1 MSLTSHSLLATM
13 IGLALYGPAMAE
25 DATSLHKDINGKHA
39 VAEDQTTKT
48 AVNNDPLAMA
58 DGVFISPK
66 DRKENAT
73 SLDKDIN
80 DKHAVA
86 EDQTTKTAVN
96 DDPLAMVR
104 GVCIAP
110 KDRKE
115 DTKNTPIH
123 IEADNVQA
131 KNEHK
136 AVYSGD
142 VIVQQGTRTIAAD
155 TVTLQQPQNIVT
167 AKGNVYY
174 HDGGIEMEAKELHSD
189 LNTKDSQ
196 MDDAVYR
203 MTCQPGRGDAEQI
216 DKKNVDGTQF
226 YKMKDGTFTT
236 CPEGDKSW
244 RFAAGSLE
252 RDGDSPFAD
261 LYNARF
267 EVLNVPVFYL
277 PWLRIPVTD
286 ERMTGFLYPTLTYGS
301 RNGMEYEAPFYWNI
315 APNYDLTITPKY
327 MNHRGLQTTAKF
339 RYLNELGEG
348 QVVGEYMGHDKK
360 ADYVDYQLA
369 DNKPNTGKYWGFQWT
384 HSGIIDKNWLVDID
398 YSKVSDYK
406 YFERGLDSSIGER
419 EDNNLLQTAEVSY
432 RNANWD
438 TMLMVRDFQLLKD
451 PEEAESST
459 DNRSPYRLMPQLSS
473 TYYKTDLGYGLD
485 FKMPMSISKFENS
498 SIFKP
503 DADRITFEPT
513 LTLPYATPWWSVTT
527 QAKVNY
533 AHYNQ
538 DKKELSKNSDFDAL
552 KDSVNRVVPE
562 FRVNSSLYFER
573 DTSILGSHYTQSLE
587 PQIQYL
593 YVKNVDQDGIYNPF
607 DYIGGGYDSTR
618 LQQDYYGLF
627 SDRTYSGN
635 DYIAP
640 ANQFTVGASTRYFD
654 EDFKERFTL
663 SMGQIFYID
672 KPVNQ
677 GTDNKEA
684 KSYSATAIETEFN
697 LDDNLFLKSAM
708 QYDSSENDIQQGNVT
723 VEYRNGGVFV
733 QPSYRYVSSDYLTK
747 YVNNP
752 NPVISGTKD
761 KRDGIS
767 QLGLSIG
774 FPVSDN
780 VDVKADYYQDMNVN
794 KMLESKVG
802 FTYTSACWMIGL
814 SYNRYAKDAISQD
827 FTEYDSNVTFSFS
840 LLGLQGAGPS
850 FGQSSDDGGNILSYG
865 DPFTLNN

>member
-13 IGLALYGPAMAE
+13 IGLAIYGPAMAE
-25 DATSLHKDINGKHA
+25 DATSLHKDINNKHA
-39 VAEDQTTKT
+39 VAEDQSTNE
-48 AVNNDPLAMA
+48 AIAN
-58 DGVFISPK
+58 
-66 DRKENAT
+66 
-73 SLDKDIN
+73 
-80 DKHAVA
+80 
-86 EDQTTKTAVN
+86 
-96 DDPLAMVR
+96 DPLAMVR

-115 DTKNTPIH
+115 DTNNLPIH
-123 IEADNVQA
+123 IEADSA
-131 KNEHK
+131 KAQNEHQ
-136 AVYSGD
+136 AVYTGD

-155 TVTLQQPQNIVT
+155 KVTLKQPENIVT
-167 AKGNVYY
+167 AKGNVFY
-174 HDGGIEMEAKELHSD
+174 HDGGIEMEAKQLQSD
-189 LNTKDSQ
+189 LDTKDSQ

-203 MTCQPGRGDAEQI
+203 MTCQAGRGEAEQI
-216 DKKNVDGTQF
+216 DKRNVDGTQF
-226 YKMKDGTFTT
+226 YKMKDGTYTT

-252 RDGDSPFAD
+252 RDGESPFAD

-267 EVLNVPVFYL
+267 EVLDVPVFYL
-277 PWLRIPVTD
+277 PWLRVPVTD

-315 APNYDLTITPKY
+315 APNYDLTLTPKY

-339 RYLNELGEG
+339 RYLTDFGEG
-348 QVVGEYMGHDKK
+348 QLIGEYMGRDKK
-360 ADYVDYQLA
+360 TDYD
-369 DNKPNTGKYWGFQWT
+369 KRWGFQWK
-384 HSGIIDKNWLVDID
+384 HNGIIDQNWLVNID
-398 YSKVSDYK
+398 YSKVSDYE
-406 YFERGLDSSIGER
+406 YFDSGLDSSIGER

-438 TMLMVRDFQLLKD
+438 TMLMVRDFQPLTMD
-451 PEEAESST
+451 GQGT
-459 DNRSPYRLMPQLSS
+459 QYRLMPQLSS
-473 TYYKTDLGYGLD
+473 TYYRNNLGYGLD
-485 FKMPMSISKFENS
+485 FKMPMSISKFDNDAKN
-498 SIFKP
+498 KP
-503 DADRITFEPT
+503 TADRITLEPT

-538 DKKELSKNSDFDAL
+538 DKKESGLTTL
-552 KDSVNRVVPE
+552 KDNVDRVVPE

-593 YVKNVDQDGIYNPF
+593 YIKDVDQKGIYNPF
-607 DYIGGGYDSTR
+607 DYVGGGYDSTR

-627 SDRTYSGN
+627 SDRTYSGS

-640 ANQFTVGASTRYFD
+640 ANQFTIGASTRYFD
-654 EDFKERFTL
+654 EDFKERFSL
-663 SMGQIFYID
+663 SVGQIFYID

-684 KSYSATAIETEFN
+684 KSYSATALETEFN
-697 LDDNLFLKSAM
+697 LDDNLFLKSSM
-708 QYDSSENDIQQGNVT
+708 QYDSSENEIQQGSTT

-752 NPVISGTKD
+752 NPIIPGTKD

-767 QLGLSIG
+767 QLGLSVG

-780 VDVKADYYQDMNVN
+780 IDVKADYFQDMNVN

-802 FTYTSACWMIGL
+802 FTYRSACWMIGL
-814 SYNRYAKDAISQD
+814 SYNRYAKDPLSQD
-827 FTEYDSNVTFSFS
+827 FTEYDSNVSFSFS

>member
-48 AVNNDPLAMA
+48 AVN
-58 DGVFISPK
+58 
-66 DRKENAT
+66 
-73 SLDKDIN
+73 
-80 DKHAVA
+80 
-86 EDQTTKTAVN
+86 

-115 DTKNTPIH
+115 DTNNTPIH
-123 IEADNVQA
+123 IEADNAQA

-174 HDGGIEMEAKELHSD
+174 HDGGIEMDGKQLQSD

-236 CPEGDKSW
+236 CPAGDKSW

-277 PWLRIPVTD
+277 PWLRIPVTK

-315 APNYDLTITPKY
+315 APNYDLTLTPKY

-360 ADYVDYQLA
+360 ADFADYQLE
-369 DNKPNTGKYWGFQWT
+369 DNKPNSGKYWGFQWK
-384 HSGIIDKNWLVDID
+384 HSGIIDENWLVDID
-398 YSKVSDYK
+398 YSRVSDYK

-451 PEEAESST
+451 PNVAETSK
-459 DNRSPYRLMPQLSS
+459 DNLSAYRLMPQLSS
-473 TYYKTDLGYGLD
+473 TYYRNDLGYGLD

-498 SIFKP
+498 SVFKP
-503 DADRITFEPT
+503 DADRITLEPT

-533 AHYNQ
+533 AHYKQ
-538 DKKELSKNSDFDAL
+538 DKKELDKNADFDAL

-593 YVKNVDQDGIYNPF
+593 YVKNVDQEGIYNPF
-607 DYIGGGYDSTR
+607 DYVGGGYDSTR

-677 GTDNKEA
+677 GNDNKEA
-684 KSYSATAIETEFN
+684 KSYSATAVETEFN
-697 LDDNLFLKSAM
+697 LDDNLFLKTAM
-708 QYDSSENDIQQGNVT
+708 QYDSSENDIQQGNVA
-723 VEYRNGGVFV
+723 VEYRNGGVFI

-747 YVNNP
+747 YVSNP
-752 NPVISGTKD
+752 NPLINGK
-761 KRDGIS
+761 KDGIS

-780 VDVKADYYQDMNVN
+780 VDVNADYYQDMNVN

-802 FTYTSACWMIGL
+802 FTYSSACWMIGL
-814 SYNRYAKDAISQD
+814 TYNRYAKDPLSSD
-827 FTEYDSNVTFSFS
+827 FTEYDSNISFSFS
-840 LLGLQGAGPS
+840 LLGLQGVTPT
-850 FGQSSDDGGNILSYG
+850 FGQSSDNGGNILSYG

>member
-25 DATSLHKDINGKHA
+25 DATSLHKDIN
-39 VAEDQTTKT
+39 
-48 AVNNDPLAMA
+48 
-58 DGVFISPK
+58 
-66 DRKENAT
+66 
-73 SLDKDIN
+73 

-86 EDQTTKTAVN
+86 EDQTTKTAVTN
-96 DDPLAMVR
+96 DPLAMVR

-115 DTKNTPIH
+115 DTNNTPIH
-123 IEADNVQA
+123 IEADSAQA

-174 HDGGIEMEAKELHSD
+174 HDGGIEMKAKELHSD
-189 LNTKDSQ
+189 LDTKDSQ
-196 MDDAVYR
+196 MNDAIYR
-203 MTCQPGRGDAEQI
+203 MTCQAGRGEAEQI
-216 DKKNVDGTQF
+216 DKRNVDGTQF
-226 YKMKDGTFTT
+226 YKMKDGTYTT

-252 RDGDSPFAD
+252 RDGESPFAD

-277 PWLRIPVTD
+277 PWLRVPVTD

-315 APNYDLTITPKY
+315 APNYDLTLTPKY

-339 RYLNELGEG
+339 RYLTDFGEG
-348 QVVGEYMGHDKK
+348 HIIGEYMGHDKK
-360 ADYVDYQLA
+360 TDYD
-369 DNKPNTGKYWGFQWT
+369 KRWGFQWE
-384 HSGIIDKNWLVDID
+384 HSGIIDENWLVDID
-398 YSKVSDYK
+398 YSKVSDYE
-406 YFERGLDSSIGER
+406 YFNSGLDSSIGER

-438 TMLMVRDFQLLKD
+438 TMLMVRDFQPLT
-451 PEEAESST
+451 ESGEG
-459 DNRSPYRLMPQLSS
+459 NNYRLMPQLSS
-473 TYYKTDLGYGLD
+473 TYYRNDLGYGID
-485 FKMPMSISKFENS
+485 FKMPMSISKFDNDAKY
-498 SIFKP
+498 KP
-503 DADRITFEPT
+503 TADRITLEPT
-513 LTLPYATPWWSVTT
+513 FTLPYATPWWSITAQT
-527 QAKVNY
+527 KLNY
-533 AHYNQ
+533 AYYNQ
-538 DKKELSKNSDFDAL
+538 KFDVSEMKKRTSDEEQLAAIDKLKEA
-552 KDSVNRVVPE
+552 DSRAIPE

-593 YVKNVDQDGIYNPF
+593 YIQNVDQSGIYNPAN
-607 DYIGGGYDSTR
+607 ITGGGYDSTR

-640 ANQFTVGASTRYFD
+640 ANQFTIGASTRYFD
-654 EDFKERFTL
+654 EDFKERFSL
-663 SMGQIFYID
+663 SIGQIFYID
-672 KPVNQ
+672 KPTN
-677 GTDNKEA
+677 NERA
-684 KSYSATAIETEFN
+684 ENYSATAVETEFN

-708 QYDSSENDIQQGNVT
+708 QYDSSENEIQQGST
-723 VEYRNGGVFV
+723 AVEYRNGKVFV

-747 YVNNP
+747 YVRNP
-752 NPVISGTKD
+752 NPAIDGKQ
-761 KRDGIS
+761 DGIS

-780 VDVKADYYQDMNVN
+780 IDVKADYYQDMNVN

-814 SYNRYAKDAISQD
+814 TYNRYAKDSLSRD
-827 FTEYDSNVTFSFS
+827 FTEYDSNVSFSFS

>member
-48 AVNNDPLAMA
+48 AVN
-58 DGVFISPK
+58 
-66 DRKENAT
+66 
-73 SLDKDIN
+73 
-80 DKHAVA
+80 
-86 EDQTTKTAVN
+86 

-115 DTKNTPIH
+115 DTNNTPIH
-123 IEADNVQA
+123 IEADNAQA

-174 HDGGIEMEAKELHSD
+174 HDGGIEMDGKQLQSD

-244 RFAAGSLE
+244 RFAASSLQ

-327 MNHRGLQTTAKF
+327 MNHRGLQTTANF
-339 RYLNELGEG
+339 RYLNELGAG
-348 QVVGEYMGHDKK
+348 QIVGEYMGHDKK
-360 ADYVDYQLA
+360 ADYVDYQLE

-384 HSGIIDKNWLVDID
+384 HSGIIDENWLVDID

-451 PEEAESST
+451 PNVAETSKNKLSA
-459 DNRSPYRLMPQLSS
+459 YRLMPQLSS

-498 SIFKP
+498 SKFKP

-684 KSYSATAIETEFN
+684 KSYSATAVETEFN
-697 LDDNLFLKSAM
+697 LDDSLFLKTAM
-708 QYDSSENDIQQGNVT
+708 QYDSSENDIQQGNVA
-723 VEYRNGGVFV
+723 VEYRNAGVFV

-752 NPVISGTKD
+752 NPSIDGK
-761 KRDGIS
+761 KDGIS

-780 VDVKADYYQDMNVN
+780 VNVKADYYQDMNVN

-802 FTYTSACWMIGL
+802 FTYTSSCWMIGL
-814 SYNRYAKDAISQD
+814 TYNRYAKDSIAKD
-827 FTEYDSNVTFSFS
+827 FTEYDSNISFSFS
-840 LLGLQGAGPS
+840 LLGLQGVTPT

>member
-13 IGLALYGPAMAE
+13 IGLAIYGPAMAE
-25 DATSLHKDINGKHA
+25 DATSLHKDINNKHA
-39 VAEDQTTKT
+39 VAEDQSTNKAIT
-48 AVNNDPLAMA
+48 N
-58 DGVFISPK
+58 
-66 DRKENAT
+66 
-73 SLDKDIN
+73 
-80 DKHAVA
+80 
-86 EDQTTKTAVN
+86 
-96 DDPLAMVR
+96 DPLAMVR

-115 DTKNTPIH
+115 DTNNLPIN
-123 IEADNVQA
+123 IEANSAKA
-131 KNEHK
+131 KNKHQ
-136 AVYSGD
+136 AVYTGD
-142 VIVQQGTRTIAAD
+142 VIVKQGTRTIAAD
-155 TVTLQQPQNIVT
+155 KVTLQQPGNIVT
-167 AKGNVYY
+167 AKGNVFY
-174 HDGGIEMEAKELHSD
+174 HDGGIEMEAKQLQSD

-196 MDDAVYR
+196 LDDAVYR
-203 MTCQPGRGDAEQI
+203 MTCQAGRGEAEQI
-216 DKKNVDGTQF
+216 DKRNVDGTQF
-226 YKMKDGTFTT
+226 YKMKDGTYTT

-252 RDGDSPFAD
+252 RDGESPFAD

-267 EVLNVPVFYL
+267 EVFNVPVFYL
-277 PWLRIPVTD
+277 PWLRIPVTK

-315 APNYDLTITPKY
+315 APNYDLTLTPKY

-339 RYLNELGEG
+339 RYLTDFGEG
-348 QVVGEYMGHDKK
+348 HLIGEYMGRDKK
-360 ADYVDYQLA
+360 TDYD
-369 DNKPNTGKYWGFQWT
+369 KRWGFQWK
-384 HSGIIDKNWLVDID
+384 HSGIIDENWLINID

-406 YFERGLDSSIGER
+406 YFDSGLDSSIGER

-438 TMLMVRDFQLLKD
+438 TMLMVRDFQPLTVD
-451 PEEAESST
+451 GQGT
-459 DNRSPYRLMPQLSS
+459 QYRLMPQLSS
-473 TYYKTDLGYGLD
+473 TYYRNNLGYGLD
-485 FKMPMSISKFENS
+485 FKMPMSISKFDNDAKN
-498 SIFKP
+498 KP
-503 DADRITFEPT
+503 TADRITLEPT

-538 DKKELSKNSDFDAL
+538 DKKKSGLTDL
-552 KDSVNRVVPE
+552 KDNVDRVVPE

-593 YVKNVDQDGIYNPF
+593 YIKDVDQKGIYNPF
-607 DYIGGGYDSTR
+607 DYVGGGYDSTR

-640 ANQFTVGASTRYFD
+640 ANQFTIGASTRYFD
-654 EDFKERFTL
+654 EDFKERFSL
-663 SMGQIFYID
+663 SVGQIFYID
-672 KPVNQ
+672 KPVNK

-684 KSYSATAIETEFN
+684 KSYSATAVETEFN
-697 LDDNLFLKSAM
+697 LDDNLFLKSSM
-708 QYDSSENDIQQGNVT
+708 QYDSSENEIQQGSTT
-723 VEYRNGGVFV
+723 VEYRNGKVFI

-752 NPVISGTKD
+752 NPIIPGTKD

-767 QLGLSIG
+767 QLGLSVG
-774 FPVSDN
+774 FPVSDSI
-780 VDVKADYYQDMNVN
+780 DVKADYFQDMNVN

-802 FTYTSACWMIGL
+802 FTYRSACWMIGL
-814 SYNRYAKDAISQD
+814 SYNRYAKDPLSQD
-827 FTEYDSNVTFSFS
+827 FTEYDSNVSFSFS
-840 LLGLQGAGPS
+840 LLGLQGMRP
-850 FGQSSDDGGNILSYG
+850 FGKSSDDGGNILSYG

>member
-13 IGLALYGPAMAE
+13 IGLAIYGPAMAE
-25 DATSLHKDINGKHA
+25 DATSLHKDINNKHA
-39 VAEDQTTKT
+39 VAEDQSTNK
-48 AVNNDPLAMA
+48 AIAN
-58 DGVFISPK
+58 
-66 DRKENAT
+66 
-73 SLDKDIN
+73 
-80 DKHAVA
+80 
-86 EDQTTKTAVN
+86 
-96 DDPLAMVR
+96 DPLAMVR

-115 DTKNTPIH
+115 DTNNLPIN
-123 IEADNVQA
+123 IEANSAKA
-131 KNEHK
+131 KNNHQ
-136 AVYSGD
+136 AVYTGD
-142 VIVQQGTRTIAAD
+142 VIIKQGTRTIAAD
-155 TVTLQQPQNIVT
+155 KVTLQQPENIVT
-167 AKGNVYY
+167 AKGNVFY
-174 HDGGIEMEAKELHSD
+174 HDGGIEMEAKQLQSD

-196 MDDAVYR
+196 LDDAVYR
-203 MTCQPGRGDAEQI
+203 MTCQAGRGEAEQI
-216 DKKNVDGTQF
+216 DKRNVDGTQF
-226 YKMKDGTFTT
+226 YKMKDGTYTT
-236 CPEGDKSW
+236 CPEGNKSW

-252 RDGDSPFAD
+252 RDGESPFAD

-277 PWLRIPVTD
+277 PWLRIPVTK

-315 APNYDLTITPKY
+315 APNYDLTLTPKY

-339 RYLNELGEG
+339 RYLNEFGNG

-360 ADYVDYQLA
+360 AGFADYQLD
-369 DNKPNTGKYWGFQWT
+369 DNKPNSGKYWGFQWK
-384 HSGIIDKNWLVDID
+384 HSGIINENWLVNID
-398 YSKVSDYK
+398 YSRVSDYK

-451 PEEAESST
+451 PDEAESSK

-503 DADRITFEPT
+503 DADRVTFEPT

-538 DKKELSKNSDFDAL
+538 DKKELDKNSDFDDL
-552 KDSVNRVVPE
+552 KGSVDRVVPE

-593 YVKNVDQDGIYNPF
+593 YIKDVDQKGIYNPF
-607 DYIGGGYDSTR
+607 DYVGGGYDSTR

-640 ANQFTVGASTRYFD
+640 ANQFTIGASTRYFD
-654 EDFKERFTL
+654 EDFKERFSL
-663 SMGQIFYID
+663 SVGQIFYID
-672 KPVNQ
+672 KPVNK

-684 KSYSATAIETEFN
+684 KSYSATAVETEFN
-697 LDDNLFLKSAM
+697 LDDNLFLKSSM
-708 QYDSSENDIQQGNVT
+708 QYDSSENEIQQGSTT
-723 VEYRNGGVFV
+723 VEYRNGGVFI

-752 NPVISGTKD
+752 NPIIPGTKD

-767 QLGLSIG
+767 QLGLSVG
-774 FPVSDN
+774 FPVSDSI
-780 VDVKADYYQDMNVN
+780 DVKADYFQDMNVN

-802 FTYTSACWMIGL
+802 FTYRSACWMIGL
-814 SYNRYAKDAISQD
+814 SYNRYAKDPLSQD
-827 FTEYDSNVTFSFS
+827 FTEYDSNVSFSFS
-840 LLGLQGAGPS
+840 LLGLQGMRP
-850 FGQSSDDGGNILSYG
+850 FGKSSDDGGNILSYG

>member
-13 IGLALYGPAMAE
+13 VGLALNGPAMAE
-25 DATSLHKDINGKHA
+25 DATYLH
-39 VAEDQTTKT
+39 
-48 AVNNDPLAMA
+48 
-58 DGVFISPK
+58 
-66 DRKENAT
+66 
-73 SLDKDIN
+73 KDIN

-86 EDQTTKTAVN
+86 EDQTTKTAVT

-115 DTKNTPIH
+115 DTNNTPIT
-123 IEADNVQA
+123 IEGDNVQA
-131 KNEHK
+131 QQGHQ
-136 AVYSGD
+136 AVYTGD
-142 VIVQQGTRTIAAD
+142 VIVKQGTRTIAAD
-155 TVTLQQPQNIVT
+155 KVTLQQKQQQRIVT

-174 HDGGIEMEAKELHSD
+174 HDGGIEMDGKQLQSD

-203 MTCQPGRGDAEQI
+203 MTCQPGRGEAEQI
-216 DKKNVDGTQF
+216 DKRNVDGTQF
-226 YKMKDGTFTT
+226 YKMKDGTFTS

-277 PWLRIPVTD
+277 PWLRIPVTK

-315 APNYDLTITPKY
+315 APNYDLTLTPKY

-360 ADYVDYQLA
+360 ADFADYQLE
-369 DNKPNTGKYWGFQWT
+369 DNKPNSGKYWGFQWT
-384 HSGIIDKNWLVDID
+384 HSGIIDENWLVDID
-398 YSKVSDYK
+398 YSRVSDFK

-432 RNANWD
+432 RNSNWD

-451 PEEAESST
+451 PENAEIST
-459 DNRSPYRLMPQLSS
+459 DKLSAYRLMPQLSS

-498 SIFKP
+498 TINKP
-503 DADRITFEPT
+503 DADRIIFEPT

-533 AHYNQ
+533 AHYKQ
-538 DKKELSKNSDFDAL
+538 DKKELDKKSDFDAL

-593 YVKNVDQDGIYNPF
+593 YVKDVDQKGIYNPF
-607 DYIGGGYDSTR
+607 DYVGGGYDSTR

-684 KSYSATAIETEFN
+684 KSYSATAVETEFN
-697 LDDNLFLKSAM
+697 LDDSLFLKTAM
-708 QYDSSENDIQQGNVT
+708 QYDSSENDIQQGNVA
-723 VEYRNGGVFV
+723 VEYRNSGIFV

-747 YVNNP
+747 YVSNP
-752 NPVISGTKD
+752 NTEINGK
-761 KRDGIS
+761 KDGIS
-767 QLGLSIG
+767 QVGLSIG
-774 FPVSDN
+774 FPVSDS
-780 VDVKADYYQDMNVN
+780 VDIKADYYQDMNVN

-802 FTYTSACWMIGL
+802 FTYSSACWMIGL
-814 SYNRYAKDAISQD
+814 TYNRYAKDSLSQD
-827 FTEYDSNVTFSFS
+827 FTEYDSNISFSFS
-840 LLGLQGAGPS
+840 LLGLQGAGPT